1 MLEALGSPKRS
12 LAALQGVA
20 LSPVSTGIAACLIS
34 QVTKFCMEPGMV
46 DSCDGVSPEP
56 NCGAQREVLGVVCQ
70 PLVLLTVGDE
80 PGP

>member
-1 MLEALGSPKRS
+1 
-12 LAALQGVA
+12 
-20 LSPVSTGIAACLIS
+20 
-34 QVTKFCMEPGMV
+34 MV